1 MIYSN
6 LILYPGGA
14 LSELSSPM
22 QAEVEKKKQEEE
34 DLEVARLKAELV
46 KLREDL
52 SSARQTIVRMHDR
65 EEKMKER

>member
-1 MIYSN
+1 
-6 LILYPGGA
+6 
-14 LSELSSPM
+14 M